1 MDTARQILRY
11 SIPGSLLLLHAL
23 ACYLVF
29 RRFQGAS
36 FSEGSNSLR
45 ENIGA
50 LVAILATVPIG
61 FVVYQAYYF
70 SYAPVIEPWPGRWG
84 GKFVRADRGWQVL
97 RSLAPSQVWALQKIF
112 ATEIDTKDPHRPI
125 ERPKSLFKEP
135 CKAVM
140 HWLGLLELTGP
151 MADLPMGQRQ
161 EAYQRRWY
169 ANWGVLRSIVD
180 IAGAV
185 PESSQIKSEYTT
197 LSDIYHALG
206 AARTAVTI
214 AWVVIVGVSIPHL
227 QRISAEPLGSLA
239 GLLAISAMTLALGLI
254 LHFARNQTWKSASA
268 ALRLGLRW
276 LFWRHASEFVPDDD
290 EYPDSQRIRE
300 ALRSPALFDD
310 EPPGSIHS
318 D

>member
-23 ACYLVF
+23 ACYLIF
-29 RRFQGAS
+29 RRCQGAS

-70 SYAPVIEPWPGRWG
+70 SYAPVIELWPGRWG
-84 GKFVRADRGWQVL
+84 GKFVRADRGWQIL

-112 ATEIDTKDPHRPI
+112 ATEIDTREPHRPI
-125 ERPKSLFKEP
+125 EQPQDLFKEP
-135 CKAVM
+135 GKTAM

-151 MADLPMGQRQ
+151 VAQLPMEDKQRQ

-180 IAGAV
+180 IAGTV
-185 PESSQIKSEYTT
+185 PK
-197 LSDIYHALG
+197 
-206 AARTAVTI
+206 AARSSPSTQHSRTSTTRSGLPARRDNRLDSDSR
-214 AWVVIVGVSIPHL
+214 G
-227 QRISAEPLGSLA
+227 LGPP
-239 GLLAISAMTLALGLI
+239 
-254 LHFARNQTWKSASA
+254 RASN
-268 ALRLGLRW
+268 
-276 LFWRHASEFVPDDD
+276 
-290 EYPDSQRIRE
+290 
-300 ALRSPALFDD
+300 
-310 EPPGSIHS
+310 
-318 D
+318 